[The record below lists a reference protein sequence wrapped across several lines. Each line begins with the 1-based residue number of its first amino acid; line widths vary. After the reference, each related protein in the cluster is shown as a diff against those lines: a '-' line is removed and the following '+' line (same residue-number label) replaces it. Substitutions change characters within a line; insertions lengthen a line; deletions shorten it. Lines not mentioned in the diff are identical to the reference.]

1 MKCEIYIDER
11 PGVPNSVMEDMR
23 ERFGYDEDDTS
34 NDEEILHLSGKEF
47 LEEYMSWHGIIGFS
61 DMIIEAI
68 YMAYGIDLENEPF
81 DRDMEGEIEKY
92 EY

>member
-1 MKCEIYIDER
+1 MRREIYIDEC
-11 PGVPNSVMEDMR
+11 PGIPDSTMKDMR

-81 DRDMEGEIEKY
+81 DRDMEREIEKY